1 MPGGAVVAEAVDD
14 ADPAADA
21 ATGALARVSNQLPR
35 ESAVRQP
42 TTSTYEKSPTGGGG
56 FGLPGSTR
64 MASSASAASSCE
76 PAGNPFSFNTCA
88 TMSRYT
94 LSPRLAGALRGI
106 VVAIFV
112 KRVFRSLS
120 ANIRANRSA
129 LS

>member
-56 FGLPGSTR
+56 FGRPGTMR
-64 MASSASAASSCE
+64 MPSSASAESSCDPE
-76 PAGNPFSFNTCA
+76 GNPFSFSRCA
-88 TMSRYT
+88 TTS
-94 LSPRLAGALRGI
+94 
-106 VVAIFV
+106 
-112 KRVFRSLS
+112 
-120 ANIRANRSA
+120 RSA
-129 LS
+129 LSPSVPGS

>member
-56 FGLPGSTR
+56 LVRDSTIR
-64 MASSASAASSCE
+64 MPSSASVESSCDPE
-76 PAGNPFSFNTCA
+76 GNPFSVSSCA
-88 TMSRYT
+88 TTTRSS
-94 LSPRLAGALRGI
+94 LSPS
-106 VVAIFV
+106 V
-112 KRVFRSLS
+112 
-120 ANIRANRSA
+120 RATFFC
-129 LS
+129 